1 MSLDRR
7 PITLTGK
14 KLLEK
19 ELRRLVHEERPKVIQ
34 AIEVARGHGDLS
46 ENADYD
52 AAKDQQAQIE
62 ARIAEING
70 KLAAAQVIDISSIKS
85 DKIIFGAYVVLQN
98 SDDEK
103 EVTYQIVGEDESD
116 AKKGKLSVAS
126 PLGKKLIGKQK
137 GDFFE
142 LKTPKVEREYTVIDF
157 YFQ

>member
-1 MSLDRR
+1 MSLERR
-7 PITLTGK
+7 PMTSAGK
-14 KLLEK
+14 KLLET
-19 ELRRLVHEERPKVIQ
+19 ELQRLIHEERPKVIQ
-34 AIEVARGHGDLS
+34 AIEEARGHGDLS

-70 KLAAAQVIDISSIKS
+70 RLAAAQVIDVSSIKS
-85 DKIIFGAYVVLQN
+85 DKITFGAYVVLQN
-98 SDDEK
+98 SEEEK

-116 AKKGKLSVAS
+116 AKKGKLSVSS
-126 PLGKKLIGKQK
+126 PLGKRLIGRKK

-142 LKTPKVEREYTVIDF
+142 LKTPKVEREYTIMDF